1 MSRSAAALAAVALL
15 VAGCGGGGK
24 KSGSLPEGAS
34 LAPKSAVAFVSL
46 SSNFS
51 SDQWRRVQ
59 ALAARFQGTPRLV
72 AELEKQLKGLDFDKD
87 VKPALGPEVDIVV
100 LDPAGKD
107 VVGLTKPDTTAK
119 LKLLLR
125 RTVSPGETNP
135 AITQIGDW
143 VAIADKQAQLDRF
156 KAAAANGKLADDES
170 FKNAF
175 EKLDPDSSAR
185 WWVSGDFVQSA
196 LDRSLVRRGAPPRLS
211 HDVGD
216 LHAIAG
222 SVKAEAD
229 GVRAEVDGLIDPTP
243 EPATFSPSLPDEV
256 PAGAVLYV
264 GATSLDAPLRTVLA
278 LVGKSVPNFDTQ
290 LSQVQGVLGLSLE
303 NDIYPLLKG
312 ESGLAVYPGP
322 GNIPPLLFL
331 QKVDDE
337 QKAESLLKRVAA
349 IAQLAGGIK
358 VDTVPLAGGKSMQR
372 LEFTSAGVTI
382 YDGVAH
388 GKLFVTNS
396 SRLGGQMVAG
406 KPARPLSEDSLY
418 RSARDAAG
426 MPDQI
431 AAFAY
436 GDLNNG
442 LPYAFR
448 LAQRTGSVVPPEAFA
463 NVKPLNGAVA
473 YLVKDGD
480 ALRISGFSAIK

>member
-125 RTVSPGETNP
+125 STVSPGEKKP

-143 VAIADKQAQLDRF
+143 VAIADNQAQLDRF
-156 KAAAANGKLADDES
+156 KVAADNGKLADDES

-196 LDRSLVRRGAPPRLS
+196 LDRSLVRSGAPPRLS

-216 LHAIAG
+216 LRAIAG

-256 PAGAVLYV
+256 QAGPFS
-264 GATSLDAPLRTVLA
+264 TSGRRA
-278 LVGKSVPNFDTQ
+278 
-290 LSQVQGVLGLSLE
+290 
-303 NDIYPLLKG
+303 
-312 ESGLAVYPGP
+312 
-322 GNIPPLLFL
+322 
-331 QKVDDE
+331 
-337 QKAESLLKRVAA
+337 
-349 IAQLAGGIK
+349 
-358 VDTVPLAGGKSMQR
+358 
-372 LEFTSAGVTI
+372 
-382 YDGVAH
+382 
-388 GKLFVTNS
+388 
-396 SRLGGQMVAG
+396 
-406 KPARPLSEDSLY
+406 
-418 RSARDAAG
+418 
-426 MPDQI
+426 
-431 AAFAY
+431 
-436 GDLNNG
+436 
-442 LPYAFR
+442 
-448 LAQRTGSVVPPEAFA
+448 
-463 NVKPLNGAVA
+463 
-473 YLVKDGD
+473 
-480 ALRISGFSAIK
+480 